1 MIHTRN
7 FIQEGNFES
16 RNFTTEKSS
25 NQIEMATS
33 KMFSQSKNKRH
44 QLVGDPEWHP
54 SSIEWKFK
62 REGVGRCP
70 RIQAK
75 GSVLGNMGAQISWLK
90 TDWRGKHLCREDR
103 AREASR
109 YYQLTACWKK
119 GEESLQRGP
128 SSLAGRCMIS
138 AAGRSGQFAGVCGKG
153 VCIYAAVVRV
163 CGATFA
169 YTLR

>member
-1 MIHTRN
+1 MT
-7 FIQEGNFES
+7 
-16 RNFTTEKSS
+16 KSS
-25 NQIEMATS
+25 NEIEMATS

-90 TDWRGKHLCREDR
+90 TDWRGRKALM
-103 AREASR
+103 S
-109 YYQLTACWKK
+109 
-119 GEESLQRGP
+119 RGP
-128 SSLAGRCMIS
+128 RQGGKQIIS
-138 AAGRSGQFAGVCGKG
+138 AEGLLKKR
-153 VCIYAAVVRV
+153 
-163 CGATFA
+163 
-169 YTLR
+169 

>member
-90 TDWRGKHLCREDR
+90 TDWRGRKALM
-103 AREASR
+103 S
-109 YYQLTACWKK
+109 
-119 GEESLQRGP
+119 RGP
-128 SSLAGRCMIS
+128 RQGGKQIIS
-138 AAGRSGQFAGVCGKG
+138 AEGLLKKR
-153 VCIYAAVVRV
+153 
-163 CGATFA
+163 
-169 YTLR
+169 